1 MKLFLSLLLA
11 IFPFVLSAQTITE
24 SHTHTTTPEAH
35 LFATFVKSFDHGL
48 ALTFEE
54 EIRSAPSHRAH
65 TTVALGYTPIP
76 YLNIYAGYTLKLYG
90 NQGWT
95 DPNKYLQHRA
105 NVLFTGQVKLG
116 QWNLSLREGVMLDA
130 RAGEVDKRV
139 KNQVDFTLRS
149 RLQAVYSIPK
159 TPLGIVAKFEILN
172 TLNAPVAYINSLH
185 NSTLHNATQQP
196 HNATQYHTINDL
208 IDAALKIGF
217 FSITVT
223 TNAQQDFSWIRPQSI
238 WVSMDGVGE
247 YHDRVRGEGSFARLE
262 ENIRKSG
269 FKHICV
275 NMVVNSLNYE
285 SLDAAMEYAKN
296 NPAIEQI
303 SINFHTPYPGTEY
316 LMLAPEKKAELIDKV
331 LEYKKKGYPIM
342 NSRSGLKLMK
352 RNALGEIK
360 LGKECF
366 VTNFIYT
373 DGSRSLCLGY
383 GTEQC
388 RVCGFCMAGE
398 MASVFHFK
406 LDTILSG
413 FKLRM

>member
-1 MKLFLSLLLA
+1 MNIFKSLSHYVYLAQWFVRARFFGRKAPLQTVLFITDKCNLRCKHCSVYGSAGNKQRSFEDIVADMKYSY
-11 IFPFVLSAQTITE
+11 
-24 SHTHTTTPEAH
+24 
-35 LFATFVKSFDHGL
+35 
-48 ALTFEE
+48 
-54 EIRSAPSHRAH
+54 
-65 TTVALGYTPIP
+65 ALGSRFIDLEGGEP
-76 YLNIYAGYTLKLYG
+76 TLWKEAK
-90 NQGWT
+90 
-95 DPNKYLQHRA
+95 DER
-105 NVLFTGQVKLG
+105 
-116 QWNLSLREGVMLDA
+116 REA
-130 RAGEVDKRV
+130 KGE
-139 KNQVDFTLRS
+139 
-149 RLQAVYSIPK
+149 Y
-159 TPLGIVAKFEILN
+159 
-172 TLNAPVAYINSLH
+172 Y
-185 NSTLHNATQQP
+185 
-196 HNATQYHTINDL
+196 TINDL
-208 IDAALKIGF
+208 IDAALEIGF

-247 YHDRVRGEGSFARLE
+247 YHDRVRGEGTFARLE
-262 ENIRKSG
+262 ENVRKSG

-275 NMVVNSLNYE
+275 NMVVNALNYE

-316 LMLAPEKKAELIDKV
+316 LMLPLEKKAEIIDKV
-331 LEYKKKGYPIM
+331 IAYKKKGYPIM
-342 NSRSGLKLMK
+342 NSISGLKLMK
-352 RNALGEIK
+352 RNALGEIN

-388 RVCGFCMAGE
+388 KVCGFCMAGE

-406 LDTILSG
+406 SDTILSG

>member
-1 MKLFLSLLLA
+1 MREDKHLYIKICTYGAFFVILHPKFYYNTMLHYFKQLFYLPLW
-11 IFPFVLSAQTITE
+11 FVRARFFGRRAPLQTVLFITDKCNLRCKHC
-24 SHTHTTTPEAH
+24 S
-35 LFATFVKSFDHGL
+35 VYGS
-48 ALTFEE
+48 
-54 EIRSAPSHRAH
+54 
-65 TTVALGYTPIP
+65 
-76 YLNIYAGYTLKLYG
+76 AGYK
-90 NQGWT
+90 Q
-95 DPNKYLQHRA
+95 R
-105 NVLFTGQVKLG
+105 
-116 QWNLSLREGVMLDA
+116 
-130 RAGEVDKRV
+130 
-139 KNQVDFTLRS
+139 
-149 RLQAVYSIPK
+149 
-159 TPLGIVAKFEILN
+159 KFEDIVEDMKYSYQLGSRFIDLEGGEP
-172 TLNAPVAYINSLH
+172 TLWKEDER
-185 NSTLHNATQQP
+185 
-196 HNATQYHTINDL
+196 TINDL

-316 LMLAPEKKAELIDKV
+316 LMLDPEKKAELIDKV

>member
-1 MKLFLSLLLA
+1 MNIFKSLSHYVYLAQWFVRARFFGRKAPLQTVLFITDKCNLRCKHCSVYGSAGNKQRSFEDIVADMKYSY
-11 IFPFVLSAQTITE
+11 
-24 SHTHTTTPEAH
+24 
-35 LFATFVKSFDHGL
+35 
-48 ALTFEE
+48 
-54 EIRSAPSHRAH
+54 
-65 TTVALGYTPIP
+65 ALGSRFIDLEGGEP
-76 YLNIYAGYTLKLYG
+76 TLWKEAK
-90 NQGWT
+90 
-95 DPNKYLQHRA
+95 DER
-105 NVLFTGQVKLG
+105 
-116 QWNLSLREGVMLDA
+116 RESK
-130 RAGEVDKRV
+130 GE
-139 KNQVDFTLRS
+139 
-149 RLQAVYSIPK
+149 Y
-159 TPLGIVAKFEILN
+159 
-172 TLNAPVAYINSLH
+172 Y
-185 NSTLHNATQQP
+185 
-196 HNATQYHTINDL
+196 TINDL
-208 IDAALKIGF
+208 IDAALEIGF

-247 YHDRVRGEGSFARLE
+247 YHDRVRGEGTFARLE
-262 ENIRKSG
+262 ENVRKSG

-275 NMVVNSLNYE
+275 NMVVNALNYE

-316 LMLAPEKKAELIDKV
+316 LMLPLEKKAEIIDKV
-331 LEYKKKGYPIM
+331 IAYKKKGYPIM
-342 NSRSGLKLMK
+342 NSISGLKLMK
-352 RNALGEIK
+352 RNALGEIN

-388 RVCGFCMAGE
+388 KVCGFCMAGE

-406 LDTILSG
+406 PDTILSG

>member
-1 MKLFLSLLLA
+1 MNIFKTLSHYVYLAQWFLRARFFGRRAPLQTVLF
-11 IFPFVLSAQTITE
+11 ITDKCNLRCKHC
-24 SHTHTTTPEAH
+24 S
-35 LFATFVKSFDHGL
+35 VYGS
-48 ALTFEE
+48 
-54 EIRSAPSHRAH
+54 
-65 TTVALGYTPIP
+65 
-76 YLNIYAGYTLKLYG
+76 AGYK
-90 NQGWT
+90 QRRFE
-95 DPNKYLQHRA
+95 D
-105 NVLFTGQVKLG
+105 
-116 QWNLSLREGVMLDA
+116 
-130 RAGEVDKRV
+130 
-139 KNQVDFTLRS
+139 
-149 RLQAVYSIPK
+149 
-159 TPLGIVAKFEILN
+159 IVADMRYSYDQGSRFIDLEGGEPTLWREKKDGREIGEE
-172 TLNAPVAYINSLH
+172 Y
-185 NSTLHNATQQP
+185 
-196 HNATQYHTINDL
+196 YTINDL
-208 IDAALKIGF
+208 IDKALEIGF
-217 FSITVT
+217 FSVTVT

-238 WVSMDGVGE
+238 WVSMDGIGE
-247 YHDRVRGEGSFARLE
+247 YHDRIRGEGTFARLE

-275 NMVVNSLNYE
+275 NMVVNALNYE

-316 LMLAPEKKAELIDKV
+316 LMLAADKKAELIDKV
-331 LEYKKKGYPIM
+331 LAYKKKGYPIM

-398 MASVFHFK
+398 MASVFHFRP
-406 LDTILSG
+406 DTILSG